1 MYKIEIYTVSKH
13 KKEWLSEEISVLE
26 KRLLGTADC
35 EWRFF
40 KKEEEMEKALLEGP
54 PFILLDERGRL
65 MTSIA
70 FSSYLTTRL
79 RTRFV
84 IGGSDGVSDKIR
96 ARAEDTLSF
105 SLMTFTHEHMRLL
118 LMEQIYR
125 AFTIS
130 KGTPYH
136 K

>member
-13 KKEWLSEEISVLE
+13 KKGFLSEEVATLE
-26 KRLLGTADC
+26 KRLLGLVAC
-35 EWRFF
+35 EWRLF

-54 PFILLDERGRL
+54 PFILLDERGR
-65 MTSIA
+65 MMSSIA
-70 FSSYLTTRL
+70 FSKYLTPRL

-84 IGGSDGVSDKIR
+84 IGGSEGVSEKIR
-96 ARAEDTLSF
+96 QHAEEILSF
-105 SLMTFTHEHMRLL
+105 SPMTFTHEHIRLL

-125 AFTIS
+125 AFSIS